1 MDIIH
6 VIILSIVEGITEF
19 LPISST
25 GHLILASNL
34 LNIPQTEF
42 LKTFEISIQTGAVLA
57 VVNLYWKKFKDDPK
71 LLLKS
76 IVGVVP
82 TSLIGFIMYPIIKNY
97 FLDSTIT
104 VAISLILGGITIILL
119 EKYLF
124 KEESSTEQLSKI
136 TYKQAFLTGLTQ
148 SIAVI
153 PGVSRAASSIFGG
166 MFVGL
171 NRKTATEFSFILAL
185 PTIMA
190 ASGFDLIQTA
200 PSFSSNE
207 IFALVLGVVL
217 SFILALFIIKWL
229 IKYVSSNKFT
239 NFGWYR
245 IIIGIIF
252 LLIFLNK

>member
-6 VIILSIVEGITEF
+6 VILLSLIEGITEF

-25 GHLILASNL
+25 GHLILASQL
-34 LNIPQTEF
+34 LSLPSTDF
-42 LKTFEISIQTGAVLA
+42 LSTFQISIQVGAVLA
-57 VVNLYWKKFKDDPK
+57 VLGLYAKK
-71 LLLKS
+71 LLTNPTLIIKAFIGLFPTA
-76 IVGVVP
+76 IVGV
-82 TSLIGFIMYPIIKNY
+82 FAYPIIKNY
-97 FLDSTIT
+97 LLDSTLV
-104 VAISLILGGITIILL
+104 VAISLILGGILIIIM

-124 KEESSTEQLSKI
+124 KDKSKDENLESI
-136 TYKQAFLTGLTQ
+136 TYKQALFTGLTQ

-166 MFVGL
+166 MISGL

-190 ASGFDLIQTA
+190 ASGYDLLKTA
-200 PSFSSNE
+200 PSFTQNE
-207 IFALVLGVVL
+207 ILYLILGIILSFIFALI
-217 SFILALFIIKWL
+217 SIKWL
-229 IKYVSSNKFT
+229 IKYVSSHNFT

-252 LLIFLNK
+252 LFIALN

>member
-1 MDIIH
+1 MDIIY

-42 LKTFEISIQTGAVLA
+42 LKTFEISIQSGAVFA
-57 VVNLYWKKFKDDPK
+57 VVNLYWKKFRDDPS
-71 LLLKS
+71 LMLKAF
-76 IVGVVP
+76 IGLIP
-82 TSLIGFIMYPIIKNY
+82 TSLVGFIMYPIIKDY
-97 FLDSTIT
+97 FLDNTTT
-104 VAISLILGGITIILL
+104 VAISLIIGGVLIILV

-124 KEESSTEQLSKI
+124 KEQSSAEELGKI

-153 PGVSRAASSIFGG
+153 PGVSRAATSIFGG
-166 MFVGL
+166 MLVGL
-171 NRKTATEFSFILAL
+171 NRKTSTEFSFILAL
-185 PTIMA
+185 PTIVA

-200 PSFSSNE
+200 PNFTNSE
-207 IFALVLGVVL
+207 ILSLILGVIL
-217 SFILALFIIKWL
+217 SFIVALFTMKWL
-229 IKYVSSNKFT
+229 IKYVSNHKFIS
-239 NFGWYR
+239 FGWYR

-252 LLIFLNK
+252 LLIFFNK